1 METNTTDINLIIIRY
16 LDGSATLEEKI
27 LLLHWLKQS
36 DENRENFTD
45 TRDLWISCNAATT
58 DELEVD
64 IALERLKSRIM
75 SVQGRQPVK
84 KVGAPFVRWYQI
96 AAVFLF
102 FLGMGYW
109 FGFSN
114 RSSQPELLVRNQL
127 ITAKGSKGKFSL
139 PDGTIVWLNS
149 ESSLSYPEQFA
160 GEKRTVNLNGGAYF
174 EVVKNT
180 ERPFIVRTG
189 DIDIEVLGTSFNVS
203 AYSSHESIETALLT
217 GSVKITGTGMDKDI
231 FLKPDEVFEYEK
243 TNHISSVKPVNASL
257 YADWI
262 KDRLVFDNTRL
273 SDILISMEGWY
284 NIEIVCPEK
293 FAQSTQM
300 SFTIRQ
306 ENIEEILKAMSFIAP
321 IRYRIEG
328 EKAYI
333 TPIK

>member
-102 FLGMGYW
+102 LLGMGYW

-114 RSSQPELLVRNQL
+114 RHPSRN
-127 ITAKGSKGKFSL
+127 
-139 PDGTIVWLNS
+139 
-149 ESSLSYPEQFA
+149 
-160 GEKRTVNLNGGAYF
+160 
-174 EVVKNT
+174 
-180 ERPFIVRTG
+180 
-189 DIDIEVLGTSFNVS
+189 
-203 AYSSHESIETALLT
+203 
-217 GSVKITGTGMDKDI
+217 
-231 FLKPDEVFEYEK
+231 
-243 TNHISSVKPVNASL
+243 
-257 YADWI
+257 
-262 KDRLVFDNTRL
+262 
-273 SDILISMEGWY
+273 
-284 NIEIVCPEK
+284 C
-293 FAQSTQM
+293 
-300 SFTIRQ
+300 
-306 ENIEEILKAMSFIAP
+306 
-321 IRYRIEG
+321 
-328 EKAYI
+328 
-333 TPIK
+333 